1 MSDTN
6 NPIHAPLSVPP
17 MRVNAQP
24 PRPHP
29 NQKGDAPRVRLSG
42 GPFVDSYTLAQ
53 MAAWHQQG
61 PSFGELVDRLT
72 AHAQAT
78 GFDPTKKQN
87 PAPLPE
93 AE

>member
-6 NPIHAPLSVPP
+6 NPIHAPLTHPP
-17 MRVNAQP
+17 MRVNAQA

-29 NQKGDAPRVRLSG
+29 NQKGDAPRVRLVSA
-42 GPFVDSYTLAQ
+42 FVDQHTLAQ
-53 MAAWHQQG
+53 WAAWHQQG
-61 PSFGELVDRLT
+61 PSFGELADRLT

-87 PAPLPE
+87 PAPLPA